1 MRGLINAS
9 GDDSGSGCDCLSD
22 LISDRE
28 SLPPAGLSFLGDRR
42 YMLLA
47 VVSLNLRNIVAFLT
61 VSCFAKTLIK

>member
-1 MRGLINAS
+1 MQGLSDAS
-9 GDDSGSGCDCLSD
+9 GYNSGSGCGCVSG
-22 LISDRE
+22 LISGCE
-28 SLPPAGLSFLGDRR
+28 SVPPPGLSFLGDRR